1 MQEKNKPSVGSGAIA
16 GICVTVIVVIGLIIG
31 VVIYRRYWRYPTAR
45 PFWTVELKDDHE
57 GICFSSVPEDELVAI
72 TAREEEEERK
82 RGKSG
87 SQPYTKLRENIWFL
101 HIPQVIAW
109 ILIIW
114 YTLIILLSATAK
126 QKGFFICKEKKIVTF
141 SSSIELV
148 VSIFNYYN
156 GMLCII
162 AMILFAWSLWV
173 FLKDLSFLFL
183 LVVFVD

>member
-1 MQEKNKPSVGSGAIA
+1 M
-16 GICVTVIVVIGLIIG
+16 
-31 VVIYRRYWRYPTAR
+31 R
-45 PFWTVELKDDHE
+45 
-57 GICFSSVPEDELVAI
+57 
-72 TAREEEEERK
+72 
-82 RGKSG
+82 
-87 SQPYTKLRENIWFL
+87 
-101 HIPQVIAW
+101 
-109 ILIIW
+109 
-114 YTLIILLSATAK
+114 ILLSATAK
-126 QKGFFICKEKKIVTF
+126 QKGFFICKEKKKIVTF

>member
-31 VVIYRRYWRYPTAR
+31 VVIYKRYWRYPTAR

-114 YTLIILLSATAK
+114 YTLIS
-126 QKGFFICKEKKIVTF
+126 
-141 SSSIELV
+141 
-148 VSIFNYYN
+148 
-156 GMLCII
+156 
-162 AMILFAWSLWV
+162 
-173 FLKDLSFLFL
+173 
-183 LVVFVD
+183 

>member
-1 MQEKNKPSVGSGAIA
+1 M
-16 GICVTVIVVIGLIIG
+16 
-31 VVIYRRYWRYPTAR
+31 R
-45 PFWTVELKDDHE
+45 
-57 GICFSSVPEDELVAI
+57 
-72 TAREEEEERK
+72 
-82 RGKSG
+82 
-87 SQPYTKLRENIWFL
+87 
-101 HIPQVIAW
+101 
-109 ILIIW
+109 
-114 YTLIILLSATAK
+114 ILLSAKGK

-162 AMILFAWSLWV
+162 AMLLFAWSLWV